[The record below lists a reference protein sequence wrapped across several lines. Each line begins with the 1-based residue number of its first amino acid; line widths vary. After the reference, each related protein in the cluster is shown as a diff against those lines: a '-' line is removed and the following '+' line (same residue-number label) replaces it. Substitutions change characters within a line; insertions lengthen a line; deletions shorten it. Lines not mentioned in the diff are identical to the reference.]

1 MKISRFFKHLLT
13 SSALTSKTFNAE
25 VLDAI
30 EAEIKA
36 GETTHHGDIRF
47 VIEPALEP
55 LDLLQGRTPRDR
67 AIELFSQLRVWD
79 TEYNNGV
86 LFYVLMAERSV
97 EFVCDRGLRRCTT
110 QQQWIDICNRVDEA
124 FQQGKFLAGS
134 LVAIQEINQI
144 LAAAYPEPDQINQ
157 LEDRP
162 LIL

>member
-1 MKISRFFKHLLT
+1 MKISRFFKHLFT
-13 SSALTSKTFNAE
+13 SGSQVNSVFHSA

-55 LDLLQGRTPRDR
+55 LDLLQGRSPRDR
-67 AIELFSQLRVWD
+67 AIELFSQLRIWD

-97 EFVCDRGLRRCTT
+97 EFVCDRGLRKQTS
-110 QQQWIDICNRVDEA
+110 QAQWTAICDQVNHA
-124 FQQGKFLAGS
+124 YQQGHFLEGS
-134 LVAIQEINQI
+134 LEAIREINRI
-144 LAAAYPEPDQINQ
+144 LLATFPEPDQINH

>member
-55 LDLLQGRTPRDR
+55 LDLLQGRTPRER

-97 EFVCDRGLRRCTT
+97 EFVCDRGLRRRTT

-124 FQQGKFLAGS
+124 YQQGKFLAGS
-134 LVAIQEINQI
+134 LAAIQEINQI